1 MDLKSLKTFHRILSS
16 GSFHRAA
23 EEMNYAQS
31 TVSMQ
36 IQRLEAEVGVQL
48 FDRTQKS
55 VGLTE
60 AGRVFYEQ
68 SIDIMK
74 RIDQLKSTMIEVTQ
88 AESGSVRI
96 GVTEPSASFRFPA
109 ILGKFINTHPK
120 VHVSVHIANTP
131 ILNNLLHTGEI
142 DIALCSTPEMGT
154 SLFFEP
160 LFQEG
165 FVVLLPEH
173 HPLSEQS
180 TISPE
185 DFVGQRLLITAK
197 NCPYR
202 KKLEVVAQEWNIPL
216 NTLNTLE
223 ITSLTALTSY
233 VEHGIGIALVPR
245 IMTESPVPGTI
256 VREMGS
262 HSINMTTG
270 FLYQTDKL
278 PMLPASRALYHFL
291 KNELLTSITP

>member
-31 TVSMQ
+31 TVTMQ
-36 IQRLEAEVGVQL
+36 IQRLEAEIGAQL

-55 VGLTE
+55 VCLTE
-60 AGRVFYEQ
+60 AGKIFYEQ

-74 RIDQLKSTMIEVTQ
+74 RIEQLKSIMVEVAQ
-88 AESGSVRI
+88 AEFGSVRI
-96 GVTEPSASFRFPA
+96 GVTEPAASFRFPQ
-109 ILGKFINTHPK
+109 ILRKFLNTHPK
-120 VHVSVHIANTP
+120 VHVSVDIANTP
-131 ILNNLLHTGEI
+131 MLNNLLHTGEI

-160 LFQEG
+160 LYQEE

-173 HPLSEQS
+173 HPLREQP
-180 TISPE
+180 TISPM
-185 DFVGQRLLITAK
+185 DFSGQRLLITGK
-197 NCPYR
+197 DCPYR
-202 KKLEVVAQEWNIPL
+202 KKLEVVAQEWNVPL

-223 ITSLTALTSY
+223 ISSMTALTSY

-245 IMTESPVPGTI
+245 VMTKSPVPGTV

-262 HSINMTTG
+262 HSINMTIG

-278 PMLPASRALYHFL
+278 PMLPAGHTLYHFL
-291 KNELLTSITP
+291 KNELLTSITS